1 MDSSY
6 NRLTFLDIFRTIG
19 MTLFFQC
26 ISLLRSWTRRKQNSD
41 SFMIGSPN
49 KPLQVNCMKRRTGPQ
64 TGPRVLMKKLMKA
77 MVVKSKGRMIQAP
90 LRTSLLVG
98 LEVERGSEPLK
109 YFIVIACAVY
119 AYLHPHL
126 RLGHLILMEHLTIET
141 CIVYSGPG
149 NQRVGVGRFQNFAL

>member
-1 MDSSY
+1 
-6 NRLTFLDIFRTIG
+6 
-19 MTLFFQC
+19 
-26 ISLLRSWTRRKQNSD
+26 
-41 SFMIGSPN
+41 MIGSPN

-126 RLGHLILMEHLTIET
+126 RLGHLILMEHFNHRNLHCVFWAREPA
-141 CIVYSGPG
+141 GG
-149 NQRVGVGRFQNFAL
+149 GRQVSEFCLVNTSKM